1 MSLLTIIAILVL
13 GLILIL
19 AELLVLPGFG
29 IAGFLGVC
37 ALVAGTAAAWV
48 ELSPVAG
55 VVASLTSIV
64 LTALVIYL
72 VPRTKAGKRLVLTGS
87 QQDAVAQPSY
97 KHLIGKGGVTLNRLR
112 PGGTARFGEEE
123 VDVITEGEYV
133 DPEQKVIVVAVEG
146 VRIVVREKS
155 TEEG

>member
-1 MSLLTIIAILVL
+1 MSLLTIIAILVV

-37 ALVAGTAAAWV
+37 ALVAGAAAAWV

-55 VVASLTSIV
+55 VVAGLTSIV
-64 LTALVIYL
+64 LTGLVIYL
-72 VPRTKAGKRLVLTGS
+72 VPRTKAGRRLVLTDS
-87 QQDAVAQPSY
+87 QQDSFAQPSY
-97 KHLIGKGGVTLNRLR
+97 KHLIGKTGVTLNRLR

-133 DPEQKVIVVAVEG
+133 EPEHKVVVVAVEG
-146 VRIVVREKS
+146 VRVVVRAKS